1 MPADTQPPKIDRPLP
16 PQPGAIE
23 LIEEVADL
31 SAGLGLGFMSF
42 LGAIPGLLPA
52 VALTV
57 AALAILAIPMVV
69 VGIVVGVVYLVFRAI
84 ARIAGHAAS
93 LFRAP
98 EPERVEPGRVEPAP
112 AAPELTRRLP
122 VKGPHAMV

>member
-1 MPADTQPPKIDRPLP
+1 MPTDTQLPKIDRPLAP
-16 PQPGAIE
+16 EPGAIE

-69 VGIVVGVVYLVFRAI
+69 VGIVAGVVYLLVRAMT
-84 ARIAGHAAS
+84 RIAGRVASVFRRPAAE
-93 LFRAP
+93 P
-98 EPERVEPGRVEPAP
+98 EPSEPAP
-112 AAPELTRRLP
+112 ATPELTRRLP
-122 VKGPHAMV
+122 VNGPHAMV

>member
-69 VGIVVGVVYLVFRAI
+69 VGIMAGVVYLLVRAM
-84 ARIAGHAAS
+84 ARIAGHVAS
-93 LFRAP
+93 LFSAPAP
-98 EPERVEPGRVEPAP
+98 EPERVEPARVE
-112 AAPELTRRLP
+112 PELTRRLP